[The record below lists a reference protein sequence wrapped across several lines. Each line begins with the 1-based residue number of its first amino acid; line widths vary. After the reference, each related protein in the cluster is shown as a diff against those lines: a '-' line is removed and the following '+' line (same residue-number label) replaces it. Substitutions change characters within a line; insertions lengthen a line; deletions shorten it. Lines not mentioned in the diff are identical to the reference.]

1 MGNMSYCRFENTLA
15 DMRDCLHALEN
26 GLDAEELSDY
36 EISALHNFAET
47 AYQIARKD
55 DYINRVLALYEEINP
70 RG

>member
-15 DMRDCLHALEN
+15 DMEDCLNALEN
-26 GLDAEELSDY
+26 GLDAEELSGY
-36 EISALHNFAET
+36 EVSALRNFAET
-47 AYQIARKD
+47 AYQIAKFD

>member
-36 EISALHNFAET
+36 EISALRSFADT
-47 AYQIARKD
+47 ARQIAAFENNI
-55 DYINRVLALYEEINP
+55 YNVIEEYEQITE
-70 RG
+70 

>member
-36 EISALHNFAET
+36 EISALHSFADT
-47 AYQIARKD
+47 ARQIARFESKIYD
-55 DYINRVLALYEEINP
+55 VIGEFEEIN
-70 RG
+70 G

>member
-15 DMRDCLHALEN
+15 DMRDCLHTLEN
-26 GLDAEELSDY
+26 GLDVEELSGY
-36 EISALHNFAET
+36 EVSALRNFAET
-47 AYQIARKD
+47 AYQIAKFD

>member
-36 EISALHNFAET
+36 EISALRNFADT
-47 AYQIARKD
+47 ARQIAAFENNIYNVIE
-55 DYINRVLALYEEINP
+55 DYEQITE
-70 RG
+70 